1 MADTANITANISDTA
16 SITGNSVS
24 NATITSSVTTS
35 TSMTGSITTGG
46 SVTQD
51 LSNYVTLTGTQ
62 TLLNKTTTG
71 LKMDG
76 IQDTG
81 GVKIL
86 EMTPNASG
94 VNYFTVRAGSTGQSA
109 LISAESVVDTDVY
122 LNLQSQGGG
131 TVRAN
136 GVDVVTAGAW
146 QTWTPTFTG
155 FSADPTGGIYNY
167 RYVGNEVEI
176 EIREPNNGTSNAA
189 DFYIT
194 LPVAAATIT
203 DMEWMGYANGVNNS
217 AFVNTP
223 CPAVIASAGTSLRL
237 YISPNRSTSWGT
249 ANGKRC
255 SYLRMSYR
263 WQ

>member
-1 MADTANITANISDTA
+1 MADTANITANISGTA
-16 SITGNSVS
+16 SITGDSVS
-24 NATITSSVTTS
+24 GSTITSSTTTS
-35 TSMTGSITTGG
+35 TSVTGSVTTGG

-51 LSNYVTLTGTQ
+51 LSNYATLTGAE
-62 TLLNKTTTG
+62 TLTNKTTTG
-71 LKMDG
+71 LKIDG
-76 IQDTG
+76 FLDTTG
-81 GVKIL
+81 TKIL
-86 EMTPNASG
+86 EATANASG
-94 VNYFTVRAGSTGQSA
+94 VNYFTTRSGSTGQA
-109 LISAESVVDTDVY
+109 VLISAESITDTDVY
-122 LNLQSQGGG
+122 LNLQSQGAG

-136 GVDVVTAGAW
+136 GKDVITTSAW
-146 QTWTPTFTG
+146 ATWVPAFTG

-176 EIREPNNGTSNAA
+176 EIREPNNGTSNAV

-194 LPVAAATIT
+194 LPVTAATIT
-203 DMEWMGYANGVNNS
+203 DMEWMGFANCVNNS